1 MPAVPTSQIRVVPQA
16 PRVDIGAFVP
26 KVDPTGGLGAF
37 SEAAKLPLFF
47 EQLNIEKE
55 KNKLERNKLK
65 LAEMEAN
72 YMAQN
77 YERIQQGKLDQA
89 ELERAD
95 LTARIEAS
103 RAAARKADADAA
115 KAKAE
120 AEGFRVLT
128 QEERDALSRTG
139 QAPSVPAAGGGGVL
153 AEETITE
160 PTTPIVAPTFTVTTG
175 QPDEMAKP
183 KPVVPK
189 NRQELIYRP
198 TVSTLAALPDVPV
211 VNGTPDF
218 TNVIEQEAQRQI
230 NLLPPM
236 PARLTVNEANKWRT
250 KRDEDIA
257 AIRQKLQPQP
267 GEERGIDDN
276 NLPFVMPVVKV
287 GNVVVDRGDP
297 ILDKKTLLENKAI
310 ETGDIEFKK
319 RIAQMTEG
327 NRAQRL
333 MNVEGLVKAADLLA
347 KWETEGGFVDWTK
360 IGTLIGFPKLAQLAS
375 QDLELAANKVR
386 QIAQQGAKETLGTQF
401 TAKES
406 EDLSNRSFNPLFD
419 AEANF
424 DLIANNLRVLQTA
437 IRDQDEAIAYF
448 DMNGTLAGFQP
459 KGELIAVD
467 GSPQLQKITELAEQ
481 ATGRSRKGA
490 GKGSTKVSPKTDV
503 IKRGVDIYMSI
514 ARPTINA
521 VAGPRP

>member
-16 PRVDIGAFVP
+16 PRVEIGAFVP

-77 YERIQQGKLDQA
+77 YDRIQQSKLDQA
-89 ELERAD
+89 ALERQALEAKIAAD
-95 LTARIEAS
+95 NAV
-103 RAAARKADADAA
+103 AARAR
-115 KAKAE
+115 AE
-120 AEGFRVLT
+120 AEGFRPLT
-128 QEERDALSRTG
+128 QEELDTLGQTG
-139 QAPSVPAAGGGGVL
+139 QPTSAPAAGGGGVL

-160 PTTPIVAPTFTVTTG
+160 TPTPIDVPTFTVTTG
-175 QPDEMAKP
+175 QPETP

-189 NRQELIYRP
+189 TRQELIYRP

-211 VNGTPDF
+211 INGMPDF
-218 TNVIEQEAQRQI
+218 TNVIEQEAQRQV
-230 NLLPPM
+230 NLLPPP
-236 PARLTVNEANKWRT
+236 PARLTANEASKWRA

-257 AIRQKLQPQP
+257 AIRQKLQPQTS
-267 GEERGIDDN
+267 EERGLDDN
-276 NLPFVMPVVKV
+276 NLPFVVPVVKV

-297 ILDKKTLLENKAI
+297 ILDKDTLLKNKAI
-310 ETGDIEFKK
+310 ETGDVEFKK
-319 RIAQMTEG
+319 RMAQTTEG
-327 NRAQRL
+327 QRAQQKQ
-333 MNVEGLVKAADLLA
+333 NANNLVQAAELLA
-347 KWETEGGFVDWTK
+347 NWEANGGLLDWTK
-360 IGTLIGFPKLAQLAS
+360 IGTFLGYPKLSELAS

-386 QIAQQGAKETLGTQF
+386 QVIQQSSREILGGQF
-401 TAKES
+401 TERES
-406 EDLSNRSFNPLFD
+406 KDLTNRAFNPLFD

-437 IRDQDEAIAYF
+437 LRDQEEASRYF
-448 DMNGTLAGFQP
+448 DANGTLAGFQP
-459 KGELIAVD
+459 QSDLIAID
-467 GSPQLQKITELAEQ
+467 GSPQLQRITELAEQ

-490 GKGSTKVSPKTDV
+490 GKGSTKASSKLDR
-503 IKRGVDIYMSI
+503 IKSGVGIYMSI
-514 ARPTINA
+514 ARPVVNA